1 MNTLPVPGL
10 GRNMTAKGLFL
21 YNNVKL
27 PEVFVCN
34 G

>member
-27 PEVFVCN
+27 PVYEK
-34 G
+34 

>member
-27 PEVFVCN
+27 PVSVCL
-34 G
+34 